1 MEGKVF
7 GNKELSSGGTLETE
21 LNLLSLKFYFFPPS
35 LGAETFLCICL
46 FGENESLLDACT
58 AFPPQPAAHQQCA
71 QILPTGQQRE
81 ERQPEPLFLS
91 LKSPTK
97 TSQDKTENG
106 NTWQITWGHYRVAA
120 RHQRSSNMI
129 QGGSDH
135 QELQPLVHSHEKAH
149 KGCS

>member
-21 LNLLSLKFYFFPPS
+21 VNLLSLKLYFFFPSS

-46 FGENESLLDACT
+46 FGENESLLPACT
-58 AFPPQPAAHQQCA
+58 AFLPQSGAHQQWG

-81 ERQPEPLFLS
+81 ERQLEPLFLP

-97 TSQDKTENG
+97 TSQDEAETG
-106 NTWQITWGHYRVAA
+106 NEWQITWGHCRVAA
-120 RHQRSSNMI
+120 HVTK
-129 QGGSDH
+129 
-135 QELQPLVHSHEKAH
+135 EAAT
-149 KGCS
+149 